1 MGYEPIMLPL
11 HQLAIYFGCGP
22 ETRTRNYGLWAH
34 CVTITPTRDLFE
46 LPPRVELGTTD
57 YKSVILPAKLQ
68 KHLSY
73 IVQAFY
79 FQFRELVSNL
89 TLLTTVRV
97 PEDITFVLGR
107 GVEPLLPGWKPEVLT
122 DRRTEQFFYY
132 QHVKELFCSV
142 VIFNNNTKLIH
153 FFDTDKYKQKKT
165 HPFEM
170 GFCKIFFIIL
180 SHLHFG
186 SISLCCWCA
195 EYEYGFHRMYYY
207 LISY

>member
-11 HQLAIYFGCGP
+11 HQLAIYFGCGKWI
-22 ETRTRNYGLWAH
+22 RTTDLKVMSLARYLCSTPLFICSQGQIR
-34 CVTITPTRDLFE
+34 TDITPRIGNNFPNWGLEPRVTGLHYLTIYFE

-107 GVEPLLPGWKPEVLT
+107 GVEPLLPG
-122 DRRTEQFFYY
+122 
-132 QHVKELFCSV
+132 
-142 VIFNNNTKLIH
+142 
-153 FFDTDKYKQKKT
+153 
-165 HPFEM
+165 
-170 GFCKIFFIIL
+170 
-180 SHLHFG
+180 
-186 SISLCCWCA
+186 
-195 EYEYGFHRMYYY
+195 
-207 LISY
+207 